1 MLLVTDQFLAF
12 LPAESVWVKSSCTRR
27 VWGPMAPLFELV
39 DFFGMEIYSTD
50 LENRMLKSLEYADLR
65 NHQYVLLRTS
75 VRLCAVPLCLQTAN
89 FPAVTKSKDLTLHN
103 KNSVWR
109 KVQQLSKAMMSGGSV
124 SLRPSSHWRKLKKS
138 WQSWK
143 GGRRRSASL
152 PLQP

>member
-1 MLLVTDQFLAF
+1 
-12 LPAESVWVKSSCTRR
+12 
-27 VWGPMAPLFELV
+27 MAPLFELV

-103 KNSVWR
+103 KNSV
-109 KVQQLSKAMMSGGSV
+109 
-124 SLRPSSHWRKLKKS
+124 
-138 WQSWK
+138 
-143 GGRRRSASL
+143 
-152 PLQP
+152 